1 MADGINCC
9 SVSPSKKRSL
19 PNALWHDPYSDLSI
33 TNSTRP
39 AAGSHEDHQVPSP
52 QKRVIMDYDYECNES
67 SNGDSNDYDCDVTN
81 DNDESSLSRDLEM
94 TPSYGGI
101 TQRMKELT
109 LQEET
114 GDELQNKAI
123 ALAMQ
128 GKNVFLTGKAGTG
141 KSWTTRKIVMS
152 FEQQQKTMHVTASSG
167 IAAIN
172 VNGVTIHSWGGFGIG
187 EYYSDFDRMM
197 DKKTSEKIRKT
208 KALLIDEISMLDGH
222 LFDVLECMV
231 SIIRCYGLVEERL
244 ALMLITADGRNITSE
259 ETGGVSETKRESSIV
274 SPYMLEM
281 RWKSHT
287 VGGLD
292 DIPAWGGLQLI
303 VVGDFFQL
311 PPVPN
316 SRNTDS
322 GREVLLE
329 NNELCETEYNL
340 KIGRQGSYAFESNA
354 WQRSKL
360 HPVELE
366 EVHRQAENDG
376 LFELLNA
383 MREGEPNLACKHRAA
398 LSALKSP
405 LPKRS
410 DGITPTELHSKNSL
424 VNSRNRDQLKKL
436 DGSEHLLRSL
446 DEVEFD
452 HAYKTKLLQ
461 KYNLEHFGHMPY
473 LFASVEVSP
482 PPPLL
487 IEARNK
493 LLRLEE
499 QTKQLFDN
507 DDYDALIP
515 MKKQKD
521 DLKAQIEAAENEEK
535 EKSIISISSIQEFLN
550 RGLVHGVPLAETDP
564 KDIFQNF
571 QRFQVQLKQD
581 FEVLKEHADQSFFQ
595 KQCRVGQVI
604 EMKEKAQVM
613 LLWNLD
619 LYAKLANGSRGIV
632 EGFVSIAC
640 YRHLL
645 EQEVKKRELKEMKSD
660 NDAPRTPAKSNHSV
674 GESANVAGASAV
686 AGACTSTNDQNQN
699 KNESEPIVEDYNYS
713 MNPEFLME
721 IISYI
726 ENVDDLSRELKC
738 MDKLLL
744 VDMKDLPF
752 VQFTN
757 GMKRLILPQPFQ
769 REFKGCGHATRWQ
782 VPLSLAWAI
791 SIHKSQGMTIDWLHV
806 DLKDC
811 FSVGQAY
818 VACSRGKSLKA
829 MTVEN
834 FNHYE
839 IKTSKKVQQF
849 YKSGNASY
857 PFTWSDTIAE
867 FDKLVRDE
875 NTLEERMR
883 KRYKSKVCKLCRL
896 HCVVRQV
903 HSNRSG
909 NYGKWYI
916 KCPENYLNGHTYEF
930 VPVTPCDIRH
940 S

>member
-1 MADGINCC
+1 
-9 SVSPSKKRSL
+9 
-19 PNALWHDPYSDLSI
+19 
-33 TNSTRP
+33 
-39 AAGSHEDHQVPSP
+39 
-52 QKRVIMDYDYECNES
+52 
-67 SNGDSNDYDCDVTN
+67 
-81 DNDESSLSRDLEM
+81 
-94 TPSYGGI
+94 
-101 TQRMKELT
+101 
-109 LQEET
+109 
-114 GDELQNKAI
+114 
-123 ALAMQ
+123 
-128 GKNVFLTGKAGTG
+128 
-141 KSWTTRKIVMS
+141 
-152 FEQQQKTMHVTASSG
+152 MHVTASSG

-172 VNGVTIHSWGGFGIG
+172 VNGVTIHSWGGFGLG

-208 KALLIDEISMLDGH
+208 KSLLIDEISMLDGH

-231 SIIRCYGLVEERL
+231 SIIRCYDLVMERL
-244 ALMLITADGRNITSE
+244 KLIKADGRNITSE
-259 ETGGVSETKRESSIV
+259 ETGGVSETKTPIV
-274 SPYMLEM
+274 SPYMLKM

-292 DIPAWGGLQLI
+292 DMPAWGGMQLI

-316 SRNTDS
+316 SRNADS

-329 NNELCETEYNL
+329 NDELCETEYNL
-340 KIGRQGSYAFESNA
+340 KIGRQGCYAFESHA

-366 EVHRQAENDG
+366 DVHRQAENDG

-383 MREGEPNLACKHRAA
+383 MREGEQNLACKHRDA

-405 LPKRS
+405 LLKRS
-410 DGITPTELHSKNSL
+410 DGITPTELHSKNCL
-424 VNSRNRDQLKKL
+424 VNARNRDQLKKL
-436 DGSEHLLRSL
+436 DGSEHLHRSL
-446 DEVEFD
+446 DEVVFG
-452 HAYKTKLLQ
+452 HTYKTKLLK
-461 KYNLEHFGHMPY
+461 KYDLELFGHMPY

-482 PPPLL
+482 PSPLL
-487 IEARNK
+487 IEARSK
-493 LLRLEE
+493 FLRLEE
-499 QTKQLFDN
+499 HTKQLFDN

-515 MKKQKD
+515 MKKQKN

-535 EKSIISISSIQEFLN
+535 EKSIISISSIQLFLN
-550 RGLVHGVPLAETDP
+550 SGLISGMPLAEIDT
-564 KDIFQNF
+564 KDVFYNF

-581 FEVLKEHADQSFFQ
+581 FEVLKEHADQKYFV

-619 LYAKLANGSRGIV
+619 LKANLANGSRGIV
-632 EGFVSIAC
+632 QGFVSIAC

-645 EQEVKKRELKEMKSD
+645 EQEVKKRELKATKAD
-660 NDAPRTPAKSNHSV
+660 NDTPGVLAKSNHLV
-674 GESANVAGASAV
+674 GESEISMCANANT
-686 AGACTSTNDQNQN
+686 GACTSINDQNDHNQS
-699 KNESEPIVEDYNYS
+699 KNESEPIGEDYNCS
-713 MNPEFLME
+713 INPEFLQE
-721 IISYI
+721 IRSYI
-726 ENVDDLSRELKC
+726 ENLDDLSHDLEC

-744 VDMKDLPF
+744 VDTKDLPF

-757 GMKRLILPQPFQ
+757 GMKRLILPKSFK
-769 REFKGCGHATRWQ
+769 RKFKGCGSAIRWQ
-782 VPLSLAWAI
+782 IPLSLAWAI

-834 FNHYE
+834 FNHCE

-857 PFTWSDTIAE
+857 TFTWSDTIAE
-867 FDKLVRDE
+867 FDKLVHDE
-875 NTLEERMR
+875 NTLEERMK

-903 HSNRSG
+903 HTNRSG

-916 KCPENYLNGHTYEF
+916 KCPENYLDGHTYEF
-930 VPVTPCDIRH
+930 VPVTPR
-940 S
+940 SQV